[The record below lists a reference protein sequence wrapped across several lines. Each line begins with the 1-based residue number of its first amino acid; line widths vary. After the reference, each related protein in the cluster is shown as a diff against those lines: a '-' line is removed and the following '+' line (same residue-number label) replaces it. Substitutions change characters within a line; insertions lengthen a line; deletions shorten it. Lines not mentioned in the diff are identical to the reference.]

1 MVVNA
6 NPNRSVAIL
15 TPLLFAPAAGA
26 VSAAAAKYGLD
37 VDGGQLQAIFIAGAT
52 IAFAKA
58 GLWMKGWQD
67 YEKREDLKQ
76 VDPLAS
82 VVDPDL
88 DDPDEAHDLDEPDE
102 AQAFDDLDRD
112 EDLDGD
118 FEAEAAELLAG
129 TRG

>member
-1 MVVNA
+1 MLA
-6 NPNRSVAIL
+6 NPNRYVAFL

-26 VSAAAAKYGLD
+26 ISAAAAKYGLD
-37 VDGGQLQAIFIAGAT
+37 VDGDQLQAIFIAGST

-67 YEKREDLKQ
+67 FEKRQELGA

-82 VVDPDL
+82 AADPDL
-88 DDPDEAHDLDEPDE
+88 DGDEPE
-102 AQAFDDLDRD
+102 PTTGAVASGHD
-112 EDLDGD
+112 EDLGD

-129 TRG
+129 AGV